1 MAETVEGRIL
11 KALSGFWYV
20 AAPEG
25 VLECRARGRLRFHGL
40 TPLVGDMAVV
50 EPLGDGKG
58 SLTDI
63 LPRKN
68 SFVRPAVADL
78 DALVILASAAPPVT
92 DPYLLDRMIAIAELK
107 GCEAILCFH
116 KCDLARAEDRVEDYR
131 SCGFRVLETSAETGE
146 GIREL
151 REALRGK
158 LCAFTGNSG
167 VGKSSLLNALEKGL
181 SLETGEISKKLGRG
195 RHTTRHVELF
205 SLGEGIWAAD
215 TPGFAAFEAEDVTLE
230 LKRRLPELFREF
242 RPYLGLC
249 RYSDCAH
256 VRDAGCAVT
265 AAVEAGEI
273 PRSRHES
280 YVRLHE
286 ELRKIADWSLRD

>member
-1 MAETVEGRIL
+1 MAEPIDGRIL

-20 AAPEG
+20 DTPEG
-25 VLECRARGRLRFHGL
+25 VLECRARGILRFHGV
-40 TPLVGDMAVV
+40 TPLVGDVARV
-50 EPLGDGKG
+50 EPLGNGKG
-58 SLTDI
+58 SLTDL

-68 SFVRPAVADL
+68 SFVRPAVANL
-78 DALVILASAAPPVT
+78 DALVILASAVPPVT

-107 GCEAILCFH
+107 DCEPILCFH
-116 KCDLARAEDRVEDYR
+116 KSDMARAEVLAETYR
-131 SCGFRVLETSAETGE
+131 RSGFRVVETSAETGE
-146 GIREL
+146 GVAEL
-151 REALRGK
+151 REILKGR

-167 VGKSSLLNALEKGL
+167 VGKSSLLNALEKDL
-181 SLETGEISKKLGRG
+181 DLETGQVSRKLGRG

-205 SLGEGIWAAD
+205 SLGDGIWAAD

-242 RPYLGLC
+242 RPWLGQC
-249 RYSDCAH
+249 RYSDCSH

-280 YVRLHE
+280 YVRLRE
-286 ELRKIADWSLRD
+286 ELRKVADWSLRD